1 VLILLARA
9 FLISDKQTGGGA
21 DVQQPESS
29 ADIVEKS

>member
-9 FLISDKQTGGGA
+9 FLISDKQTVGGT

>member
-9 FLISDKQTGGGA
+9 FLISDKQRSSGT